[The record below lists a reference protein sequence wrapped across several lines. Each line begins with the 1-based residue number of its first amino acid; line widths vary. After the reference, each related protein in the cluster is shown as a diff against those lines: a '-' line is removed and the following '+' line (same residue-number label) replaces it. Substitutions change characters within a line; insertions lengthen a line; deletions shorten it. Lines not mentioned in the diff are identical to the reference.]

1 VVKLESRQHLLN
13 LTTVE
18 LVNMIIDLEEKV
30 DRLEEY
36 KGQLEEEKQWLY
48 GKLNKIL
55 DVIEKARFE
64 RR

>member
-1 VVKLESRQHLLN
+1 
-13 LTTVE
+13 
-18 LVNMIIDLEEKV
+18 MIIDLEEKV